1 MSTIIIGAGLA
12 GLAAA
17 ERLAREDRE
26 VMLVDA
32 RHRVG
37 GRVLTWSNS
46 GVSLDLGAEWISNR
60 GAVRELLERHEVELR
75 DAEGSRFSRDGD
87 GWRNLDDLPDVTTG
101 LRERAERGIGGS
113 DRSLGD
119 ALRDCCAGSDD
130 EAARAML
137 VAYVEGFHAADAERV
152 SMRWLGVVERNQ
164 PADAS
169 PLRAP
174 LGASTAVYAL
184 RGACEGH
191 CTFRLGTRVTD
202 VKWRKGS
209 VEVSA
214 QAAEGAISMRAK
226 SAIITLPL
234 PILKAPDSAGS
245 VRFDPPLAAKLEA
258 LDLLEM
264 GSALKVY
271 LEFAEPFWWDHV
283 PESLLFLFNTGSP
296 LPVWWLPVDREQPFM
311 AGWVGGPAAD
321 VLSRNAGLDL
331 TGHAVD
337 SLAAGLGVSHALVR
351 RHLVGTHLHDWRADP
366 FTRGAYSYVAVGGD
380 NAHAR
385 LAEPLDETLY
395 FAGEATAGGG
405 LNATM
410 EGAIESGRRAA
421 EQILAS

>member
-32 RHRVG
+32 RRRVG

-46 GVSLDLGAEWISNR
+46 GVSIDLGAEWINNI
-60 GAVRELLERHEVELR
+60 GPVRELLERHEVELR
-75 DAEGSRFSRDGD
+75 DAEGSRFAREGD
-87 GWRNLDDLPDVTTG
+87 AWQNLDDLPDVTSG
-101 LRERAERGIGGS
+101 LRERAERGIGAT
-113 DRSLGD
+113 DRSLAE
-119 ALRDCCAGSDD
+119 ALRECCRGEGD
-130 EAARAML
+130 EAARSLL
-137 VAYVEGFHAADAERV
+137 VSYVEGFHAADAERV
-152 SMRWLGVVERNQ
+152 SMRWLGVVERTQ

-169 PLRAP
+169 ALRAP

-191 CTFRLGTRVTD
+191 CTFRLGTRVTE

-214 QAAEGAISMRAK
+214 QGAEGAISMRAK

-234 PILKAPDSAGS
+234 PILKAPDTPGS
-245 VRFDPPLAAKLEA
+245 VRFDPPLAQKRVA
-258 LDLLEM
+258 LHLLEM

-271 LEFAEPFWWDHV
+271 LEFAEPFWWDNV
-283 PESLLFLFNTGSP
+283 PENLLFLFNTGSP
-296 LPVWWLPVDREQPFM
+296 LPVWWLPVDRDQPFL

-321 VLSRNAGLDL
+321 VLARNAGLDL

-351 RHLVGTHLHDWRADP
+351 QHLVGTHVHDWTADP
-366 FTRGAYSYVAVGGD
+366 FTRGAYSYVAVGGGD
-380 NAHAR
+380 AHAD
-385 LAEPLDETLY
+385 LAEPLDGTLY